1 MCIKRNKDRNKEKK
15 KDQVSLEVLVVPQL
29 AMDKGNLLEKVVR
42 RKDTNWD
49 LSIIL
54 SFFFNFF

>member
-54 SFFFNFF
+54 SFFLNFF